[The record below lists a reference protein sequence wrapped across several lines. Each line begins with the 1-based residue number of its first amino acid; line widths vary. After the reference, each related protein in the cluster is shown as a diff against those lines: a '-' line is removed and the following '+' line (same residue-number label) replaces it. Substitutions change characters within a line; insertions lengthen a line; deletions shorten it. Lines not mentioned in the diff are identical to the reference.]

1 MKPPHIL
8 IHYIKT
14 TVCQSLSV
22 AVIPDR
28 HRFAYNHCLSMEAN
42 LQSVN
47 EKLEGMEE
55 YQAEVQEESYI
66 SGLHR

>member
-1 MKPPHIL
+1 VQHSFPFDHD
-8 IHYIKT
+8 T
-14 TVCQSLSV
+14 TL
-22 AVIPDR
+22 DD
-28 HRFAYNHCLSMEAN
+28 N
-42 LQSVN
+42 LQKVN

>member
-1 MKPPHIL
+1 MRAG
-8 IHYIKT
+8 T
-14 TVCQSLSV
+14 TPNGQPRSTAL
-22 AVIPDR
+22 
-28 HRFAYNHCLSMEAN
+28 YEAN

>member
-1 MKPPHIL
+1 
-8 IHYIKT
+8 
-14 TVCQSLSV
+14 
-22 AVIPDR
+22 
-28 HRFAYNHCLSMEAN
+28 MEAN